1 MGADRRAG
9 KIRAEYDA
17 KMTSD
22 RAVFERTD
30 FPKKETEV
38 HGKTAETW
46 VGLVTFVKK
55 ELDKRM
61 EDDYNKKRQKCFE

>member
-1 MGADRRAG
+1 
-9 KIRAEYDA
+9 
-17 KMTSD
+17 MTSD
-22 RAVFERTD
+22 RAAFERTD

-61 EDDYNKKRQKCFE
+61 EDDYNKKRQNCFE

>member
-17 KMTSD
+17 EMTSD

-30 FPKKETEV
+30 FPKKETEMN
-38 HGKTAETW
+38 GKTDGTW
-46 VGLVTFVKK
+46 AGLVTFVKK
-55 ELDKRM
+55 ELDKRIG
-61 EDDYNKKRQKCFE
+61 DDYNKERQKCFE

>member
-1 MGADRRAG
+1 
-9 KIRAEYDA
+9 
-17 KMTSD
+17 MTSD

-46 VGLVTFVKK
+46 AGLVTFVKK

-61 EDDYNKKRQKCFE
+61 EDDYNKQKQNCFE